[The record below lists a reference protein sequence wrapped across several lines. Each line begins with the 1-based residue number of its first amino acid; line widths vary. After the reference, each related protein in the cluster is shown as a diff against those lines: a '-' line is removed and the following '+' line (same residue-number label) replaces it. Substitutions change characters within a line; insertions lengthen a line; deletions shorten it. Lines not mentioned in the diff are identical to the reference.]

1 MTGLE
6 TIKEKDI
13 TVDEILKRI
22 DQGDSFTTSQPAP
35 TEFLD
40 LYETAINE
48 EKASHI
54 YVVGLSS
61 RISGTYQS
69 AVLAKSMLNDE
80 DVVTVFDTMLAAYGT
95 EMIALRLIELVENN
109 TPHEKLVKDMNDYI
123 KNAGQMFVPE
133 NLMSLSKGGRLKA
146 SSAIVGSILRI
157 KPIIKVIDGKLEL
170 NHKTRS
176 LRKANEY
183 MIDTLKES
191 YKSNEQLFVYI
202 TDTHSTESGDL
213 LESMLKDAFPDA
225 IVNRTSY
232 LGPVFS
238 VHVGKKGYGFSWCF
252 R

>member
-1 MTGLE
+1 
-6 TIKEKDI
+6 
-13 TVDEILKRI
+13 
-22 DQGDSFTTSQPAP
+22 
-35 TEFLD
+35 
-40 LYETAINE
+40 
-48 EKASHI
+48 
-54 YVVGLSS
+54 
-61 RISGTYQS
+61 
-69 AVLAKSMLNDE
+69 
-80 DVVTVFDTMLAAYGT
+80 MLAAYGT